1 MNEADINTNETNN
14 MYKASTLSTKINT
27 SILESPFDETNNM
40 PLPARISEGVFCLV
54 YLI

>member
-1 MNEADINTNETNN
+1 MNEADINTN
-14 MYKASTLSTKINT
+14 
-27 SILESPFDETNNM
+27 ETNNM